1 MHSTLRSESVP
12 WGTPKGVT
20 GRSRDTYSTQRI
32 SNLEHNLK
40 TSASVRYRT
49 YTKVTSHYKKQPSE
63 SNLHESVFPP
73 KNNIQNLP
81 ESVFPPKKQPTESTW
96 KCLPTQKKQST
107 ESTRKCPPP
116 QEKTTTWLIEK
127 TYICCQFLKQVTV
140 QTHRFFNFSSMSYI
154 LFYITSR
161 RAARSRGGVSCW
173 CWWGGP
179 AASSSAWMRA
189 CREGRRL
196 PSPSFSPA
204 MKRRDQ
210 RMLTMVVS
218 VPAPNKS
225 ACHTG
230 SRIEKDCE
238 WHLACGW
245 DLAEWLERLTANAV
259 SSQLSWVRSQLPP
272 TQWNLRGGWWSS
284 VEYRTQKRKNEK
296 KIPLKNHGAVFCVW
310 CEHENAH
317 YKFPCK

>member
-1 MHSTLRSESVP
+1 
-12 WGTPKGVT
+12 
-20 GRSRDTYSTQRI
+20 
-32 SNLEHNLK
+32 
-40 TSASVRYRT
+40 
-49 YTKVTSHYKKQPSE
+49 
-63 SNLHESVFPP
+63 
-73 KNNIQNLP
+73 
-81 ESVFPPKKQPTESTW
+81 
-96 KCLPTQKKQST
+96 
-107 ESTRKCPPP
+107 
-116 QEKTTTWLIEK
+116 
-127 TYICCQFLKQVTV
+127 
-140 QTHRFFNFSSMSYI
+140 
-154 LFYITSR
+154 
-161 RAARSRGGVSCW
+161 
-173 CWWGGP
+173 
-179 AASSSAWMRA
+179 MRA

-296 KIPLKNHGAVFCVW
+296 KSPLKTTEPYFVYDVNTKMPHTNFHANKV
-310 CEHENAH
+310 
-317 YKFPCK
+317 KFGFSRKCH